1 MDEFYRNLY
10 LDFIFIY
17 LQSQFSYEQ
26 VKIFTSCK
34 TYCRRVIYEIDDLK
48 GCITLWHNH
57 IIEEQITRND
67 KTLFYLHYR
76 FNNLAQFTSLFRD
89 FRYAFM
95 NMFTSQNIHIG
106 IVSQDGLSA
115 APFVQILQ
123 EVLKY
128 EESPIVIEALD
139 LEQARQNTKRY
150 TALYLAPQLKEDYP
164 AFLNTSTPTYMISP
178 LIYATHDSLSM
189 LTQIKEKIRHQS

>member
-1 MDEFYRNLY
+1 MDAFYRTLY

-17 LQSQFSYEQ
+17 LQGQFTDEQ
-26 VKIFTSCK
+26 VKISTSSK

-48 GCITLWHNH
+48 GCITLWHKH
-57 IIEEQITRND
+57 IIEEQITRGD
-67 KTLFYLHYR
+67 KTLFYIHYR
-76 FNNLAQFTSLFRD
+76 FNNLAQFTSLFHD
-89 FRYAFM
+89 FHYAFM
-95 NMFTSQNIHIG
+95 NMFTSKNIHIG

-139 LEQARQNTKRY
+139 LNQALQEAKRY

-164 AFLNTSTPTYMISP
+164 SFLNMATPTYMISP

-189 LTQIKEKIRHQS
+189 LTEIKEKIRHQN

>member
-1 MDEFYRNLY
+1 MDAFYRTLY

-17 LQSQFSYEQ
+17 LQGQFTDEQ
-26 VKIFTSCK
+26 VKISTSSK

-57 IIEEQITRND
+57 IIEEQITRSD

-76 FNNLAQFTSLFRD
+76 FNNLAQFTSLFHD
-89 FRYAFM
+89 FHYAFM
-95 NMFTSQNIHIG
+95 NMFTSKNIHIG

-139 LEQARQNTKRY
+139 LNQALQEAKRY
-150 TALYLAPQLKEDYP
+150 TALYLAPQLKEEYP
-164 AFLNTSTPTYMISP
+164 SFLNMATPTYMISP

-189 LTQIKEKIRHQS
+189 LTEIKEKIRHQN

>member
-1 MDEFYRNLY
+1 MDAFYRTLY

-17 LQSQFSYEQ
+17 LQGQFTDEQ
-26 VKIFTSCK
+26 VKISTSSK

-57 IIEEQITRND
+57 IIEEQITRGD
-67 KTLFYLHYR
+67 KTLFYIHYR
-76 FNNLAQFTSLFRD
+76 FNNLAQFTSLFHD
-89 FRYAFM
+89 FHYAFM
-95 NMFTSQNIHIG
+95 NMFTSKNIHIG

-139 LEQARQNTKRY
+139 LNQALQEAKRY

-164 AFLNTSTPTYMISP
+164 SFLNMATPTYMISP

-189 LTQIKEKIRHQS
+189 LTEIKEKIRHQN

>member
-1 MDEFYRNLY
+1 MDAFYRTLY

-17 LQSQFSYEQ
+17 LQGQFTDEQ
-26 VKIFTSCK
+26 IKISTSSK

-57 IIEEQITRND
+57 IIEEQITRGD

-76 FNNLAQFTSLFRD
+76 FNNLAQFTSLFHD
-89 FRYAFM
+89 FHYAFM
-95 NMFTSQNIHIG
+95 NMFTSKNIHIG

-139 LEQARQNTKRY
+139 LNQALQEAKRY

-164 AFLNTSTPTYMISP
+164 SFLNMATPTYMISP

-189 LTQIKEKIRHQS
+189 LTEIKEKIRHQN

>member
-1 MDEFYRNLY
+1 MDAFYRTLY

-17 LQSQFSYEQ
+17 LQGQFTDEQ
-26 VKIFTSCK
+26 VKISTSSK

-57 IIEEQITRND
+57 IIEEQITRSD

-76 FNNLAQFTSLFRD
+76 FNNLAQFTSLFHD
-89 FRYAFM
+89 FHYAFM
-95 NMFTSQNIHIG
+95 NMFTSKNIHIG

-139 LEQARQNTKRY
+139 LNQALQEAKRY
-150 TALYLAPQLKEDYP
+150 TSLYLAPQLKEDYP
-164 AFLNTSTPTYMISP
+164 SFLNMATPTYMISP

-189 LTQIKEKIRHQS
+189 LTEIKEKIRHQN

>member
-1 MDEFYRNLY
+1 MDAFYRTLY

-17 LQSQFSYEQ
+17 LQGQFTDEQ
-26 VKIFTSCK
+26 VKISTSSK

-57 IIEEQITRND
+57 IIEEQITRGD

-76 FNNLAQFTSLFRD
+76 FNNLAQFTSLFHD
-89 FRYAFM
+89 FHYAFM
-95 NMFTSQNIHIG
+95 NMFTSKNIHIG

-139 LEQARQNTKRY
+139 LNQALQEAKRY

-164 AFLNTSTPTYMISP
+164 SFLNMATPTYMISP

-189 LTQIKEKIRHQS
+189 LTEIKAKIRHQN

>member
-1 MDEFYRNLY
+1 MTGH
-10 LDFIFIY
+10 DF
-17 LQSQFSYEQ
+17 
-26 VKIFTSCK
+26 
-34 TYCRRVIYEIDDLK
+34 
-48 GCITLWHNH
+48 H
-57 IIEEQITRND
+57 
-67 KTLFYLHYR
+67 
-76 FNNLAQFTSLFRD
+76 
-89 FRYAFM
+89 YAFM
-95 NMFTSQNIHIG
+95 NMFTSKNIHIG

-139 LEQARQNTKRY
+139 LNQALQEAKRY

-164 AFLNTSTPTYMISP
+164 SFLNMATPTYMISP

-189 LTQIKEKIRHQS
+189 LTEIKEKIRHQN

>member
-1 MDEFYRNLY
+1 MDAFYRTLY
-10 LDFIFIY
+10 LDYIFIY
-17 LQSQFSYEQ
+17 LQGQFKDEQ
-26 VKIFTSCK
+26 VKISTSCK
-34 TYCRRVIYEIDDLK
+34 TYCRRVSYEIADLK

-57 IIEEQITRND
+57 IIEEQITKND

-76 FNNLAQFTSLFRD
+76 FNNLAQFTSLFHD
-89 FRYAFM
+89 FHYAFM

-139 LEQARQNTKRY
+139 LQQAHQNAKHY

-164 AFLNTSTPTYMISP
+164 SFLNMPTPTYMISP

-189 LTQIKEKIRHQS
+189 LTEIKERIRHQS